1 MSRVSI
7 NKNDKITISEVISL
21 SQKARDMINNKIEP
35 LASSLRNKGYKIKI
49 RLFSESGEQI
59 Y

>member
-1 MSRVSI
+1 MSLVSI

-35 LASSLRNKGYKIKI
+35 LASSLGNKGCKIKI
-49 RLFSESGEQI
+49 RLFSESGEHI

>member
-35 LASSLRNKGYKIKI
+35 LASSLENKGYKIKI